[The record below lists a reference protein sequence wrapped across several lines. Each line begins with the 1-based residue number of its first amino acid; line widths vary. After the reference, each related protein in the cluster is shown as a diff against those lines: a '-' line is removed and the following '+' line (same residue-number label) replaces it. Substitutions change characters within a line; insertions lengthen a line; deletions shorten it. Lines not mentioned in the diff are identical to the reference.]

1 MIAWIERTM
10 ESFGYAG
17 IVVLMF
23 LENVFPPI
31 PSELIMP
38 LAGFTAARGDLSFAG
53 VIVAGTLGSVLGAL
67 PFYYLGRFV
76 GEARLRRLAD
86 RYGRWLTVSGKDI
99 ERATG
104 WFIRHGSITVFVGR
118 LVPGVRSLISI
129 PAGLVGMNLIP
140 FLLYTTF
147 GAALWVTA
155 LTSAGWLLGA
165 NYERVESYVGPV
177 SYLVLGGLAVA
188 ALVWLLQ
195 RLRRGSVGRG

>member
-10 ESFGYAG
+10 ESFGYSG

-38 LAGFTAARGDLSFAG
+38 LAGFTAARGDLSFLG
-53 VIVAGTLGSVLGAL
+53 VIVAGTVGSVLGAL
-67 PFYYLGRFV
+67 PFYYVGRYV
-76 GEARLRRLAD
+76 GDARLRRWAD
-86 RYGRWLTVSGKDI
+86 RYGRWLAVSGADI
-99 ERATG
+99 ERSAS
-104 WFIRHGSITVFVGR
+104 WFARHGSLTVLACR

-129 PAGLVGMNLIP
+129 PAGLAGMSLPP
-140 FLLYTTF
+140 FLLYTAL

-165 NYERVESYVGPV
+165 NYERVEAYVGPV
-177 SYLVLGGLAVA
+177 SYVVLGAIAVA
-188 ALVWLLQ
+188 FVLWVAQ
-195 RLRRGSVGRG
+195 RRRGMAREG

>member
-10 ESFGYAG
+10 ESFGYSG

-38 LAGFTAARGDLSFAG
+38 LAGFTAARGDLSFLG
-53 VIVAGTLGSVLGAL
+53 VIVAGTVGSVLGAL
-67 PFYYLGRFV
+67 PFYYVGRYV
-76 GEARLRRLAD
+76 GDARLRRWAD
-86 RYGRWLTVSGKDI
+86 RYGRWLAVSGADI
-99 ERATG
+99 ERSAS
-104 WFIRHGSITVFVGR
+104 WFARHGTLTVLACR

-129 PAGLVGMNLIP
+129 PAGLAGMSLPP
-140 FLLYTTF
+140 FLLYTAL

-165 NYERVESYVGPV
+165 NYERVEAYVGPV
-177 SYLVLGGLAVA
+177 SYFVLGAVA
-188 ALVWLLQ
+188 LAAVLWVMQ
-195 RLRRGSVGRG
+195 RRRAAARKG